1 MSKQNK
7 ATTTNDKPKAEV
19 MYDLT
24 LGMDRLDVMEASRKH
39 ESVMMGQVLSIGEL
53 VDGVTTRV
61 TFGQLKNS
69 WFYNQ
74 LTSGARENGASVSTF
89 NYGKGGGLLATL
101 VVEYKSLRGFR
112 LATNA
117 GYPRMEKQSNAIL
130 KGKGKM
136 FRNAVHGAGAIR
148 VTTLDKNLKPA
159 DRAKAF
165 STVCEAGQNTD
176 IVPILSM
183 LVDPSHLIDSAVDK
197 SWWPTDEDNNPLEHC
212 TIEQLIIGIASGS
225 EWKIGNKTVFQA
237 DPSNWA

>member
-1 MSKQNK
+1 MSKQNQAK
-7 ATTTNDKPKAEV
+7 TTNDKPKAEV
-19 MYDLT
+19 KYDLT
-24 LGMDRLDVMEASRKH
+24 LGAERLGVMEASKKH

-53 VDGVTTRV
+53 VDGITTRV

-74 LTSGARENGASVSTF
+74 LTSGARESGASVSTF

-101 VVEYKSLRGFR
+101 VVEYKSLHGSR

-117 GYPRMEKQSNAIL
+117 GYPRIEKQCNAIL
-130 KGKGKM
+130 KGMGLK
-136 FRNAVHGAGAIR
+136 FRNAVHEAGAIR
-148 VTTLDKNLKPA
+148 VTNLDNSLSPE

-165 STVCEAGQNTD
+165 STVCEAGQNTN
-176 IVPILSM
+176 IVPIRDM

-197 SWWPTDEDNNPLEHC
+197 SWWPTDEDENPVDC

-237 DPSNWA
+237 DPTGWA